1 MADLGT
7 PKDGDLAGPIAG
19 NQAVPAAPVAHQAV
33 PAAPVVYQAV
43 LAQPVV
49 AQPMAQPVA
58 QPMAQHVV
66 QPMAQHVVQPGMQP
80 GVQPGSIMM
89 MTQAP
94 QTPQTLTPELA
105 AMAKDLKCCSIA
117 LLVFSIL
124 ALTDLFV
131 LIPGCITASQF
142 VCEDVALWSTATLR
156 EKASCAKCG
165 ATTTI
170 VLSAISLAFCML
182 WGLLWFVWGGWVLV
196 VHGRGIVLPALI
208 LACLICCKAGRV
220 VALAAANGAVTV

>member
-7 PKDGDLAGPIAG
+7 RTDGDLAGTIAG
-19 NQAVPAAPVAHQAV
+19 NQAVPAAPVVH
-33 PAAPVVYQAV
+33 QAV

-49 AQPMAQPVA
+49 AQPIAQAVA
-58 QPMAQHVV
+58 

-80 GVQPGSIMM
+80 GVQPGSMM

-94 QTPQTLTPELA
+94 QTLQTLTPELA

-142 VCEDVALWSTATLR
+142 VCEDPALWSTATLR

-170 VLSAISLAFCML
+170 VLSAISLAFCMV
-182 WGLLWFVWGGWVLV
+182 WGLLWFVWGGWILV
-196 VHGRGIVLPALI
+196 VHGLGIVLPALI

-220 VALAAANGAVTV
+220 VALAAANGAVAV

>member
-7 PKDGDLAGPIAG
+7 RTDGDLAGTIAG
-19 NQAVPAAPVAHQAV
+19 NQAVPAAPAAQQAV
-33 PAAPVVYQAV
+33 PAAPIVHQAV
-43 LAQPVV
+43 LAQPVVAQPVV

-58 QPMAQHVV
+58 QPI
-66 QPMAQHVVQPGMQP
+66 AQHVVQPGMQP
-80 GVQPGSIMM
+80 GVQPGSMTM

-94 QTPQTLTPELA
+94 QTLQTLTPELA

-142 VCEDVALWSTATLR
+142 VCEDPALWSTATLR

-170 VLSAISLAFCML
+170 VLSAISLAFCMV
-182 WGLLWFVWGGWVLV
+182 WGLLWFVWGGWILV
-196 VHGRGIVLPALI
+196 VHGLGIVLPALI

-220 VALAAANGAVTV
+220 VALAAANGAVAV